1 MSAGQLWL
9 FPPPA
14 PLVERLGREFF
25 RALPSGPGVY
35 YVCGEGEGVLYVGK
49 ARNLRKR
56 LSSYRVANPER
67 FSRRMIRLL
76 HRVARIEW
84 DECPTEEAACHREE
98 LLISVLMPRFN
109 AAGKSWP
116 VNGRPREVWQA
127 RVARMEKLMAELPNL
142 TPATACPSPTSAPSP
157 ASPPALAPA
166 PGPSSSGD
174 TPTV

>member
-25 RALPSGPGVY
+25 RTLPSGPGVY
-35 YVCGEGEGVLYVGK
+35 YMCGEGEGVLYVGK

-56 LSSYRVANPER
+56 LCSYRVANPER

-76 HRVARIEW
+76 HRVRRIEW
-84 DECPTEEAACHREE
+84 DECPTEEAAQHREE
-98 LLISVLMPRFN
+98 LLICVLMPKFN

-116 VNGRPREVWQA
+116 VSDAARPRWQQ
-127 RVARMEKLMAELPNL
+127 RMQKIREMTNALPAKASL
-142 TPATACPSPTSAPSP
+142 SEIPVCAAAP
-157 ASPPALAPA
+157 L
-166 PGPSSSGD
+166 G
-174 TPTV
+174 